1 MPRITQEES
10 EARREEIVDSCERL
24 YASLSYRDITMTQIA
39 AGVSFGRANMYNYF
53 RCADEV
59 LLALLQREHA
69 RWAAALEELADRC
82 VGMADAELA
91 QALAHTVEQRTTM
104 LKMLA
109 MNLYDMEQN
118 SRLERLVEFKR
129 TYAQTLAALRSVIRT
144 AKPAWGE
151 ERVSAFVFAFMPF
164 LHGAYP
170 YAHHTEKQEEAMRE
184 AGVDAY
190 SQGLFEIVRSC
201 VFSLLQGE

>member
-1 MPRITQEES
+1 M
-10 EARREEIVDSCERL
+10 DSCERL

-69 RWAAALEELADRC
+69 RWAAALEELAGRC
-82 VGMADAELA
+82 AGMADAELA

-129 TYAQTLAALRSVIRT
+129 TYAQTMEALRCVIGT
-144 AKPAWGE
+144 AKPAWSE
-151 ERVSAFVFAFMPF
+151 ERVSAFAFAFMPF

-184 AGVDAY
+184 VGVDAY

-201 VFSLLQGE
+201 AFSLLQGE